1 MRSRGLVVAI
11 AVVLAVLAA
20 VGVIVYTNQ
29 VKNSA
34 TTEDTVAVI
43 VADQDIAASTDLNP
57 LLAQGGVFKQIRVP
71 EDALVSGAVVNLDQL
86 QDKVTSAPILA
97 NEQIPISRL
106 GEGSSNLLGITAGHM
121 GLSMELDAPPG
132 GNGHIQQGDTVS
144 VFATFSKGTPI
155 QYKQLKDMLSKQALA
170 QFLQAVAAA
179 GGTVPSGVSNISFV
193 LMRFDYTFQLI
204 QSVKVLDID
213 NPSVDETTG
222 ESAGGNIVLAL
233 DLLPDDARDIVFSNN
248 FGTLWL
254 GLLPPDNKDGYL
266 IQGQIG
272 PDFSQVIGVGTK

>member
-43 VADQDIAASTDLNP
+43 VSNQDIPASTELDP

-71 EDALVSGAVVNLDQL
+71 EDATVQGAVVNLDQL
-86 QDKVTSAPILA
+86 QGKVTSAPILA
-97 NEQIPISRL
+97 NEQIPASRL
-106 GEGSSNLLGITAGHM
+106 GEGRSNLLGISPDHM
-121 GLSMELDAPPG
+121 ALSMELDSPPG
-132 GNGHIQQGDTVS
+132 GNGHIQQGDSVS
-144 VFATFSKGTPI
+144 VFVTFSKGTPI
-155 QYKQLKDMLSKQALA
+155 QYKQLKDLLDKAA
-170 QFLQAVAAA
+170 IARFLQDVQA
-179 GGTVPSGVSNISFV
+179 GSATSNVSFV
-193 LMRFDYTFQLI
+193 VMPFDYTFQLI

-213 NPSVDETTG
+213 NPTVDQTTG
-222 ESAGGNIVLAL
+222 KSAGGSIVMAL
-233 DLLPDDARDIVFSNN
+233 DLLPDDARNIVFSNN
-248 FGTLWL
+248 FGSLWL
-254 GLLPPDNKDGYL
+254 GLLPPDNSDGYP

-272 PDFSQVIGVGTK
+272 PDFSRVIGVGTK

>member
-43 VADQDIAASTDLNP
+43 VANQDIPASTDLNP

-71 EDALVSGAVVNLDQL
+71 KDALVSGAVVNLDQL

-97 NEQIPISRL
+97 NEQIPDSRL
-106 GEGSSNLLGITAGHM
+106 GHGTSNLLGTSPGHM
-121 GLSMELDAPPG
+121 ALSMELDSPPG
-132 GNGHIQQGDTVS
+132 GNGHVQQGDAVA
-144 VFATFSKGTPI
+144 VFATFAKGTPV
-155 QYKQLKDMLSKQALA
+155 QYKQLKDLIGKSAIAK
-170 QFLQAVAAA
+170 FLQDAQQS
-179 GGTVPSGVSNISFV
+179 GTSVTASNLGVV
-193 LMRFDYTFQLI
+193 VMPFDYTFQLI

-213 NPSVDETTG
+213 NPAVDETTG
-222 ESAGGNIVLAL
+222 ESAGGTIVFAL
-233 DLLPDDARDIVFSNN
+233 DLLPNDARDIVFANN
-248 FGTLWL
+248 FGSLWL
-254 GLLPPDNKDGYL
+254 GLLPPDNNTGYP